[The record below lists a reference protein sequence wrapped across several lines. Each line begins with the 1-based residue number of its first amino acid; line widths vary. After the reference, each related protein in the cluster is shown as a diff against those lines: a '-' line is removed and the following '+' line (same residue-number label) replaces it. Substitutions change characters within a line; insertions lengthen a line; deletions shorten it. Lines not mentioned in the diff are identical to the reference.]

1 MGADKNSSKSGGGGY
16 VGGFL
21 QLFDWNG
28 KSRKKL
34 LAKSQEGAKQGKRN
48 VANLP
53 TSRFRLMDEDENG
66 ASSIRGSSDYSC
78 ASSATDEDGNVT

>member
-53 TSRFRLMDEDENG
+53 TSRWTRTKMGLQVLEEVVII
-66 ASSIRGSSDYSC
+66 A
-78 ASSATDEDGNVT
+78 VPLQ